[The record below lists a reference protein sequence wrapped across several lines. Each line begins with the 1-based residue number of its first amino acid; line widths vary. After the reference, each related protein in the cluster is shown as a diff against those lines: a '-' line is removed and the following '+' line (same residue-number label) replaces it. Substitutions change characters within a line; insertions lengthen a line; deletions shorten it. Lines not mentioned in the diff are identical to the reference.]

1 LELYVAFLAATF
13 TQRSTAQGRHFRGRP
28 LYNDN
33 KCFSAVHYSL
43 KDAFRTKQNAP
54 FQQASISIFSRPA
67 IRDKL

>member
-54 FQQASISIFSRPA
+54 F
-67 IRDKL
+67 